1 LEEPITYKLAEERV
15 EPLVRLSTSGPALL
29 KVEVRT
35 ASLLERINRFVVLA
49 ETHLG
54 QIRLY
59 LRNTGRLRD
68 LIQRG
73 STALFIPNKRVK
85 TDGLLI
91 GVMIDEVRAA
101 IVDPILQISAFEEAW
116 RRGLI
121 PWLEGW
127 RIAKREYNFED
138 SRIDYFIV
146 KDRSRGL
153 LEAKSAV
160 YHSEDNYCMYPDTVS
175 TRGRRHVEALIRA
188 RNKHYQSFIVFISA
202 HPLCRR
208 FKPCSEA
215 DPLLRALL
223 LKARRLGVKLYSLKM
238 HLKVDGEIVLDS
250 PSIPVML

>member
-1 LEEPITYKLAEERV
+1 M
-15 EPLVRLSTSGPALL
+15 STGGPALL
-29 KVEVRT
+29 KVEVRA
-35 ASLLERINRFVVLA
+35 ASLLERINRFVVFA
-49 ETHLG
+49 ETPLG
-54 QIRLY
+54 MLRLY

-73 STALFIPNKRVK
+73 STALFIPNKKLK

-91 GVMIDEVRAA
+91 GVMIDEERAA
-101 IVDPILQISAFEEAW
+101 IVDPVLQTSAFEEAW

-138 SRIDYFIV
+138 SRIDYLIV
-146 KDRSRGL
+146 KDRAKGL

-160 YHSEDNYCMYPDTVS
+160 YHSDDNYCMYPDSIS

-188 RNKHYQSFIVFISA
+188 RNRHYHSFIVFISA

-208 FKPCSEA
+208 FKPCSDA

-223 LKARRLGVKLYSLKM
+223 IKARRFGVKLYSLKM
-238 HLKVDGEIVLDS
+238 HLKVDGEIVFDS
-250 PSIPVML
+250 PSIPITL